1 MACFA
6 VVDSGV
12 GLRAIQGFKNNMN
25 LKHLCLPVL
34 LVNLSACATLEGP
47 PDPNDPLERYN
58 RSMYQFNDKVD
69 KYVLKPV
76 AQGYDAVMP
85 NFVQKGVSNFFSN
98 LDDVVVIAND
108 LLQFKLGQMAA
119 DTGRFVVNSTVGVFG
134 LIDWASDIGLEK
146 HNEDFGQT
154 LGCWG
159 VPPGPYFVLPFLGPS
174 TIRDTGGL
182 VTDTYAFNPI
192 PREVENDFPP
202 PSRDPESLVWNLTFL
217 NAIDTR
223 ARLLKAEKIL
233 DEAALDPYVFM
244 REAWLQRRNNLVY
257 DGKPPKEEEFFNEEE
272 LFKD

>member
-1 MACFA
+1 M
-6 VVDSGV
+6 
-12 GLRAIQGFKNNMN
+12 
-25 LKHLCLPVL
+25 CLHITG
-34 LVNLSACATLEGP
+34 CATLEGP

-76 AQGYDAVMP
+76 AQGYDAVAP

-98 LDDVVVIAND
+98 LDDVIVIAND

-119 DTGRFVVNSTVGVFG
+119 DTGRFVVNSTVGVLG
-134 LIDWASDIGLEK
+134 LIDWASDVGLEK

-154 LGCWG
+154 LGYWG
-159 VPPGPYFVLPFLGPS
+159 VPTGPYFVLPFLGPS

-182 VTDTYAFNPI
+182 ATDTYAFNPVT
-192 PREVENDFPP
+192 REVENGFPP
-202 PSRDPESLVWNLTFL
+202 ESRDPESLVWNMVFL
-217 NAIDTR
+217 NAVDTR

-233 DEAALDPYVFM
+233 DEAALDPYVFT

-257 DGKPPKEEEFFNEEE
+257 DGKPPQEEIFNEEE